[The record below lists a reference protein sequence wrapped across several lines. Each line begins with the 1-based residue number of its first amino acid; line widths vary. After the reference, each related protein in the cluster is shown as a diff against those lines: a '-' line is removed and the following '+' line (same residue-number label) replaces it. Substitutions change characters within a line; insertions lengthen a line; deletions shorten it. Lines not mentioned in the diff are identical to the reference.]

1 MNGAALNDG
10 DDVQVIAE
18 NHDGTG
24 HAEIADQTRSQSPVE
39 PSISDDRHD
48 DSPHPDESSSISNA
62 TLIKN
67 LELEARNDLVAFLR
81 RKGLP
86 EEAAGRYKIVI
97 SLSKPKR
104 SEERRK
110 SEPAHQTY
118 FTAPDGSMLQSKGD
132 VAMDIVQN
140 SRLSTDFSSMRVDAH
155 DDAKRQLESFQPPRQ
170 FGNIKVLSWGEID
183 TRSGFHSATQ
193 LWPVGYRCEQV
204 VEGFTLNGVKKQ
216 EIICQVGVNDAGL
229 PQFHIYNPSTGGTF
243 IASTEALVWRKVR
256 FNIRKSSHK
265 ISYIIVL
272 IVK

>member
-1 MNGAALNDG
+1 MNDAGLNDS
-10 DDVQVIAE
+10 DDVLIAE
-18 NHDGTG
+18 NHDGAGTP
-24 HAEIADQTRSQSPVE
+24 EKADKDHPQSPIE
-39 PSISDDRHD
+39 ASISDERHS
-48 DSPHPDESSSISNA
+48 DSPYFEESTSSSNA

-67 LELEARNDLVAFLR
+67 LELEARNDLAAFLR

-86 EEAAGRYKIVI
+86 EDAASRYQIVI

-110 SEPAHQTY
+110 SEPAHQIY

-140 SRLSTDFSSMRVDAH
+140 SRLSTDFSSMRVEAHEDAQ
-155 DDAKRQLESFQPPRQ
+155 RQLESLQPPRQ

-183 TRSGFHSATQ
+183 TRSGFHSAIQ

-204 VEGFTLNGVKKQ
+204 VEGFTLNGIKKQ
-216 EIICQVGVNDAGL
+216 DIICQVGINDAGL

-256 FNIRKSSHK
+256 FS
-265 ISYIIVL
+265 L
-272 IVK
+272 

>member
-1 MNGAALNDG
+1 MSAESMNDAGLNDS
-10 DDVQVIAE
+10 DDVLIAE
-18 NHDGTG
+18 NHNGASATEKVD
-24 HAEIADQTRSQSPVE
+24 ENCPQSPIE
-39 PSISDDRHD
+39 ASTSDEQHN
-48 DSPHPDESSSISNA
+48 DSPHPDESTSSSNA

-67 LELEARNDLVAFLR
+67 LELEARSDLVAFLR
-81 RKGLP
+81 RKGIP
-86 EEAAGRYKIVI
+86 EEAADRYTIVI

-118 FTAPDGSMLQSKGD
+118 FTAPDGSMLLSKGD
-132 VAMDIVQN
+132 VAMDIAQN
-140 SRLSTDFSSMRVDAH
+140 SRASTDFSTVRVEAHEDAQ
-155 DDAKRQLESFQPPRQ
+155 RQLESLQPPRQ

-204 VEGFTLNGVKKQ
+204 VEGFTLNGIKKQ
-216 EIICQVGVNDAGL
+216 EIICQVGINDAGL

-256 FNIRKSSHK
+256 LSLSDTTHQQKC
-265 ISYIIVL
+265 
-272 IVK
+272 